1 MHLSFPIWSQ
11 MGMKGMSH
19 GMLVVTWKTCGRNL
33 RLRPKHLFLWVLVP
47 AMHSLYE
54 ALSTHLL
61 IQVLAAPVCGGSCH
75 YLHRPRL
82 RERKCV
88 CVCVCA
94 GSVVLTLCHPTDGPP
109 SSSVHGISQPKIL
122 ERVATPSSRGSSWPR
137 DRNHISCIAGK
148 FFTKKE
154 TAQLR
159 GGDRIQPQNLYS
171 WPQPLSPKASGPFYT
186 PVQDEF

>member
-1 MHLSFPIWSQ
+1 
-11 MGMKGMSH
+11 MSH

-88 CVCVCA
+88 CVCVCVCRVSCANSLPSHGWPTKLLCPWDFPAKNTGA
-94 GSVVLTLCHPTDGPP
+94 GCHSLLQGMGHPP
-109 SSSVHGISQPKIL
+109 LQSQP
-122 ERVATPSSRGSSWPR
+122 RSS
-137 DRNHISCIAGK
+137 GK
-148 FFTKKE
+148 
-154 TAQLR
+154 A
-159 GGDRIQPQNLYS
+159 NL
-171 WPQPLSPKASGPFYT
+171 LSPHHPPPHTKVPLAHTEP
-186 PVQDEF
+186 

>member
-1 MHLSFPIWSQ
+1 
-11 MGMKGMSH
+11 MSH

-88 CVCVCA
+88 CVCVCVCRVSCANSLPSHGWPTKLLCPWDFPAKNTGA
-94 GSVVLTLCHPTDGPP
+94 GCHSLLQGIFLTQGSKSHLLHCR
-109 SSSVHGISQPKIL
+109 QIL
-122 ERVATPSSRGSSWPR
+122 YQKGNR
-137 DRNHISCIAGK
+137 
-148 FFTKKE
+148 
-154 TAQLR
+154 TAKRWRQNTAPESIFLTTASF
-159 GGDRIQPQNLYS
+159 PQSKWSLLYTC
-171 WPQPLSPKASGPFYT
+171 SG
-186 PVQDEF
+186 